1 MIFELSPKERKEL
14 RNIEESYRKLITE
27 ARELELKLAP
37 SEPPKDVNLYEEWLK
52 SGSQEWR
59 DAREKLY
66 ELIRA
71 SSESRAKYLRGVFDE
86 HFAALGNDPDAIV
99 KSACDEIDSYIQE
112 VYKGYEKTRTTGIN
126 EYGTVVTAFSAR
138 DVRKTDSGLLLDAE
152 RTIEELSSSVVSR
165 HLEALKDDAERTALI
180 NEYIVKAVAE
190 SPYTSST
197 VGELGG
203 KVDVDKQ
210 ELAIR
215 PTKYVTTVDR
225 VTQKFFG
232 NKLTRPLDVEDDAL
246 YDLRLDKYGKVTVRV
261 AIDYKEL
268 LSKGTLVSLPELNDR
283 DYNVHDAIVTLLSA
297 GNRVMTYDMIYR
309 AMTGKVS
316 GKIEVP
322 DEAREAIDSA
332 LKKFKGRFILE
343 YAYKD
348 DKGNDATIAYDEP
361 VVTFRQVK
369 KRINGKIVEG
379 AIAIPSDTDYDPP
392 LLRWARLNGN
402 EIDTRDITLLDVPK
416 LNNGDESF
424 TLKMCLY
431 RRLLSMRNTF
441 ERVKKSKHE
450 LAENLRTIRYDYVYE
465 ALGLSADTLTKDK
478 RHDIKAK
485 IDRCLEYWVSK
496 GFITGYEHKKDKSAG
511 NQYYAV
517 VVSFMPKE

>member
-1 MIFELSPKERKEL
+1 MIYALSPKERKEL
-14 RNIEESYRKLITE
+14 QNIEASYRKLVAE
-27 ARELELKLAP
+27 ARALEQKLAP
-37 SEPPKDVNLYEEWLK
+37 SKPPKDVELFDEWIK

-86 HFAALGNDPDAIV
+86 HFAALSNDPDAIV
-99 KSACDEIDSYIQE
+99 KSACDEIDAYIRD
-112 VYKGYEKTRTTGIN
+112 VYKSYETTRTTGIN
-126 EYGTVVTAFSAR
+126 EYSTTVTSFSAH
-138 DVRKTDSGLLLDAE
+138 DVRKTDTGLLLDAE
-152 RTIEELSSSVVSR
+152 RTIEELFSSVVSR

-190 SPYTSST
+190 SPYTSNS

-203 KVDVDKQ
+203 IVEVDKQ

-215 PTKYVTTVDR
+215 PSMYVTPVDR
-225 VTQKFFG
+225 LSKMFFG
-232 NKLTRPLDVEDDAL
+232 DKLTRPLDVEDDAL
-246 YDLRLDKYGKVTVRV
+246 YDLRLDKNGKVTVRV

-268 LSKGTLVSLPELNDR
+268 LSKGTLVDLPKLTDR
-283 DYNVHDAIVTLLSA
+283 DYNVHDAIITLLSA

-309 AMTGKVS
+309 AMTGKIS

-322 DEAREAIDSA
+322 DEARKAIDRA
-332 LKKFKGRFILE
+332 LEKFKGRIILE
-343 YAYKD
+343 YTYKD
-348 DKGNDATIAYDEP
+348 DKGNDVTIAYDEP
-361 VVTFRQVK
+361 VVTFRHVT

-392 LLRWARLNGN
+392 LLRWARFNGN

-465 ALGLSADTLTKDK
+465 ALGLSEPDKNKRRLLKD
-478 RHDIKAK
+478 K

-496 GFITGYEHKKDKSAG
+496 GFITGYEHKRDKSAG

-517 VVSFMPKE
+517 TVSFMPKE